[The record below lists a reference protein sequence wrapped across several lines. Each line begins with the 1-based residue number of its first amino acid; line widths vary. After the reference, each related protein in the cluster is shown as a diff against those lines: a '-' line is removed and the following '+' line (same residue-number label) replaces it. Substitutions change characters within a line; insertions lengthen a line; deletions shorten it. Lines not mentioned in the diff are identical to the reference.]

1 MQTMNSSLHV
11 PLHAA
16 EGAPL
21 AAASDAALDATLIA
35 SLSAAASRGLLI
47 EVVGTT
53 GSTNADLR
61 ARLENLSQPV
71 LLAAEQQTAGR
82 GRAGRSW
89 QSAGEQS
96 LCFSLAWSFALPLT
110 KLSGLP
116 LVVGVVLAETLAGR
130 GWPVQLKWPNDLLK
144 DGAKLGGI
152 LIETATARNE
162 NDKKD
167 KVWAVIGVGLNIH
180 KNAKLSAAV
189 GNEIA
194 ALDVAAVDRNA
205 LLAALADA
213 LAVALPEFERDAL
226 KPFAA
231 RWQSLHA
238 HADLPVMILEAG
250 QLLHQGIARGI
261 DESGRLLLE
270 TADSQPGCIAI
281 SAGDVSLRTQSLKE
295 KHAAAD

>member
-1 MQTMNSSLHV
+1 MQAMNSALNV
-11 PLHAA
+11 PLHAPA
-16 EGAPL
+16 GAP
-21 AAASDAALDATLIA
+21 SEAALDAAIIA
-35 SLSAAASRGLLI
+35 SLSAAARDSLLI
-47 EVVGTT
+47 EVVATT

-61 ARLENLSQPV
+61 ARLDSLSQPV

-89 QSAGEQS
+89 QSAAEQS
-96 LCFSLAWSFALPLT
+96 LCFSLAWCFKLPLT
-110 KLSGLP
+110 KLTGLP

-152 LIETATARNE
+152 LIETATVRNE
-162 NDKKD
+162 DDKKD

-180 KNAKLSAAV
+180 NNAKLSAAV

-194 ALDVAAVDRNA
+194 ALDVEAVDRNV

-213 LAVALPEFERDAL
+213 LAVALPEFEREAL
-226 KPFAA
+226 KPFAE
-231 RWQSLHA
+231 RWQRLHA

-270 TADSQPGCIAI
+270 TADSKPGCIAI
-281 SAGDVSLRTQSLKE
+281 SAGDVSLRTQSSKE